1 MEKVALK
8 EDFGAWWN
16 AFDGQSMTL
25 EEWLNAI
32 PSSNAAK
39 NCNARSLYK
48 KEFAIGIC
56 IEWART
62 GNLTQACRKYNL
74 YRGNFYRWRSF
85 YPEVWWMFLI
95 TKQRIKHFQ
104 ETVPGYHKQ
113 RLRRSRVPSIVQ
125 SDNKN
130 PQLKYDPSYKNK
142 VLSRKSLSA
151 KAIGVHNNT
160 VINWTRRYPEFRH
173 AQLVAE
179 VSSQLPALEE
189 EVSLIEEK
197 ILKNETGSK
206 N

>member
-1 MEKVALK
+1 
-8 EDFGAWWN
+8 
-16 AFDGQSMTL
+16 
-25 EEWLNAI
+25 
-32 PSSNAAK
+32 
-39 NCNARSLYK
+39 
-48 KEFAIGIC
+48 
-56 IEWART
+56 
-62 GNLTQACRKYNL
+62 
-74 YRGNFYRWRSF
+74 
-85 YPEVWWMFLI
+85 
-95 TKQRIKHFQ
+95 
-104 ETVPGYHKQ
+104 
-113 RLRRSRVPSIVQ
+113 LRRSRVPSIVQ